1 MKLRDFLLSPAVNK
15 MGLWLG
21 EHTPP
26 AAGYWIARTVAGR
39 IARRTKSDQV
49 RAVRL
54 NQWMLSGRTLSR
66 AGLDEFVR
74 KVYLAYSRCM
84 YDFYHNMR
92 NAAAIRRLVK
102 FDDNFMQFMNDS
114 KIGKQGSLG
123 LLLHMGGFDLAGY
136 AIALQGMKPQ
146 VLSYPNPNDGY
157 KYHNELRERQGLH
170 VTPLSMEALQ
180 EASRFLKDGG
190 TVITGIDRP
199 WPSTNYHPKF
209 LGEESDIPV
218 TTIQLAIRTR
228 VPVVT
233 IACIRQS
240 DGTYLLQ
247 ASPYLEMK
255 TYKDR
260 EEQLI
265 KNTEMVLAV
274 ARPYLESSP
283 TQWSMFYPVWPQLCE
298 SMP

>member
-1 MKLRDFLLSPAVNK
+1 MKLRDFLLSPAINK

-21 EHTPP
+21 EHTPQSV
-26 AAGYWIARTVAGR
+26 GYWIARTAAGI

-54 NQWMLSGRTLSR
+54 NQWMLSDQTLDSV
-66 AGLDEFVR
+66 ALDVAVK

-92 NAAAIRRLVK
+92 NPEAIRKLVK
-102 FDDNFMQFMNDS
+102 FDDNFRQFMDDS
-114 KIGKQGSLG
+114 KSGKQGCLG
-123 LLLHMGGFDLAGY
+123 LLMHVGGYDLAGY

-146 VLSYPNPNDGY
+146 ILSYPNPNEGY

-180 EASRFLKDGG
+180 EASRFLKNNG

-199 WPSTNYHPKF
+199 WAATNYHPKF
-209 LGEESDIPV
+209 FGYESDIPV
-218 TTIQLAIRTR
+218 TTIQLAIRTN

-233 IACIRQS
+233 IACVRQS
-240 DGTYLLQ
+240 DGTYILQ

-255 TYKDR
+255 PYKDR
-260 EEQLI
+260 EELLI
-265 KNTEMVLAV
+265 KNTEMVLDV
-274 ARPYLESSP
+274 AEPYLRSAPE
-283 TQWSMFYPVWPQLCE
+283 QWSMFYPVWPQLLQ